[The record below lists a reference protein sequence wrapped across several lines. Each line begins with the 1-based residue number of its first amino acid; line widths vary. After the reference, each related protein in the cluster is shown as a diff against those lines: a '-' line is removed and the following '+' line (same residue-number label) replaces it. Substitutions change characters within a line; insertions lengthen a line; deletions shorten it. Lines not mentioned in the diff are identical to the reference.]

1 MIIYPNILIPAST
14 KANTCAK
21 TRPEWD
27 LRDDG
32 KEIYQGRNSRVSVV
46 GIKTQF
52 GHRHNTDTTQ
62 TQYGHRH
69 RHRHNTDTIQTD
81 RILMEGD
88 LSGKERQGECCC
100 DKKGRTDIIQT
111 QTQAEYR

>member
-46 GIKTQF
+46 VIKTQF
-52 GHRHNTDTTQ
+52 GYRHNTDTTH

-69 RHRHNTDTIQTD
+69 NTATDTGTIQTD
-81 RILMEGD
+81 
-88 LSGKERQGECCC
+88 K
-100 DKKGRTDIIQT
+100 QT
-111 QTQAEYR
+111 EY

>member
-52 GHRHNTDTTQ
+52 GHRHNTDTI
-62 TQYGHRH
+62 R
-69 RHRHNTDTIQTD
+69 
-81 RILMEGD
+81 
-88 LSGKERQGECCC
+88 
-100 DKKGRTDIIQT
+100 T
-111 QTQAEYR
+111 QTQAQTQYRHNTNRQNIDGRRSIREGTAG